1 MTEQP
6 GTAEHGT
13 PTLVAT
19 GLSKAF
25 GHVQALNDVS
35 FEAKAGEVLAIMG
48 DNGAGKSTLVKIIA
62 GVYKPDS
69 GELAVDGVAQRF
81 RHPMDAAG
89 AGIATVYQDL
99 ALVESRDVAQNLYL
113 GRELRWGP
121 FVDRRRCN
129 EGAQRIIDQ
138 LGVKLPSVRVPV
150 ALLSGGQRQAVAV
163 ARTLVYGAHIV
174 VLDEPTA
181 ALGVT
186 ESKRVLNLVDRL
198 RRENRAVI
206 LVSHNLQQVW
216 EVADR
221 FMVMRLGEVAGIRTH
236 AQSSVEEIV
245 HLIVYGSS
253 TNGAAVRRA

>member
-6 GTAEHGT
+6 RAAEHST
-13 PTLVAT
+13 PARLAT

-25 GHVQALNDVS
+25 GHVQAVTEVS
-35 FEAKAGEVLAIMG
+35 FEAKAAEVLAVMG
-48 DNGAGKSTLVKIIA
+48 DIGAGKSTLVKLIA

-69 GELAVDGVAQRF
+69 GELAVDGVSQRF

-99 ALVESRDVAQNLYL
+99 ALVDSRDVAQNLYL
-113 GRELRWGP
+113 GRELHWGP

-138 LGVKLPSVRVPV
+138 LGEKLPSVRVPV

-163 ARTLVYGAHIV
+163 ARTLVSGAHIV
-174 VLDEPTA
+174 VLDAPTP

-186 ESKRVLNLVDRL
+186 KSKRVLHLLNTL
-198 RRENRAVI
+198 RPRTTTLI
-206 LVSHNLQQVW
+206 LS
-216 EVADR
+216 
-221 FMVMRLGEVAGIRTH
+221 FP
-236 AQSSVEEIV
+236 
-245 HLIVYGSS
+245 
-253 TNGAAVRRA
+253 

>member
-1 MTEQP
+1 MIEQP
-6 GTAEHGT
+6 RAVEHGT
-13 PTLVAT
+13 SILLAT

-69 GELAVDGVAQRF
+69 GELAVDGVSQRF

-99 ALVESRDVAQNLYL
+99 ALVDSRDVAQNLYL
-113 GRELRWGP
+113 GREFHWGP

-138 LGVKLPSVRVPV
+138 LGVKLPSVRVPAARFPAV
-150 ALLSGGQRQAVAV
+150 SGKRWRSHGRSCS
-163 ARTLVYGAHIV
+163 ARTSWFWTSQPRPSG
-174 VLDEPTA
+174 
-181 ALGVT
+181 
-186 ESKRVLNLVDRL
+186 
-198 RRENRAVI
+198 
-206 LVSHNLQQVW
+206 
-216 EVADR
+216 
-221 FMVMRLGEVAGIRTH
+221 
-236 AQSSVEEIV
+236 
-245 HLIVYGSS
+245 
-253 TNGAAVRRA
+253 